1 MNGDDGSRRLRYT
14 WLAAFVAMAGIA
26 AAMVF
31 FNSWAEDR
39 VRASLEA
46 RGSIERLHRAV
57 IEAERAQRAYILT
70 RDREYL
76 ADANEARAKLDGL
89 ADTVRDVVARN
100 AIESRAVDDLFA
112 LVEERDAQLAS
123 AVEILETQ
131 GAAAA
136 VEAVRRNEI
145 RRTSAR
151 IFDIV
156 SAIDEEENRIL
167 VGRERDA
174 GLFRALLM
182 LAIMGVGG
190 VAVLVT
196 AGGLREEQRL
206 AARLDAANRDLE
218 RRVGERTRELEI
230 ERARI
235 EHLLRDL
242 GHRVGNNLSMV
253 SSFLLLE
260 ALKADD
266 ERVRAALERAHHRI
280 VGIASAQRRLRIEA
294 GTAHVDAAA
303 YLAAIM
309 EDVREI
315 VVAEGVVLDLACEPV
330 DLRGADA
337 VALGIIAN
345 ELITNALKHAFPDG
359 VGRISVS
366 LRAREGAVVLEVADD
381 GRGLPSEEVGGL
393 GGLLVR
399 SMVAAL
405 GGRAATSTGGTGPRP
420 GTRWTVCFPHRAPD
434 RTPRTASAE
443 PDAMR
448 RAG

>member
-1 MNGDDGSRRLRYT
+1 MHGRDGASRLRHT
-14 WLAAFVAMAGIA
+14 WLAAFVAVACIA

-31 FNSWAEDR
+31 VNSWAEDR

-46 RGSIERLHRAV
+46 RSSIERLHRAV

-112 LVEERDAQLAS
+112 LVDERDAQLAA
-123 AVEILETQ
+123 AVEVFEAE

-136 VEAVRRNEI
+136 AEAVRRNEI

-156 SAIDEEENRIL
+156 TSIDEEENRIL
-167 VGRERDA
+167 AGRERDA
-174 GLFRALLM
+174 GVFRALLM
-182 LAIMGVGG
+182 LAIVGVGG

-196 AGGLREEQRL
+196 ISGLREEQRL

-218 RRVGERTRELEI
+218 RRVDERTRELEV

-260 ALKADD
+260 ALKSDD
-266 ERVRAALERAHHRI
+266 ERVRAALERAHRRI
-280 VGIASAQRRLRIEA
+280 LGIASAQRRLRIEA
-294 GTAHVDAAA
+294 GSAHVDAQA
-303 YLAAIM
+303 YLAAIV

-315 VVAEGVVLDLACEPV
+315 LVAEGVVLDLACEPV

-359 VGRISVS
+359 TGRITVS
-366 LRAREGAVVLEVADD
+366 LRTREGAVMLEVADD
-381 GRGLPSEEVGGL
+381 GRGLPTEDAGGL

-405 GGRAATSTGGTGPRP
+405 GGRAATSMAGRGDRP
-420 GTRWTVCFPHRAPD
+420 GTRWTIGFPHRHPD
-434 RTPRTASAE
+434 GSPLATAAGHE
-443 PDAMR
+443 EMR